1 MQEEGTPT
9 AQEPQAKDLATLKS
23 ELNDALNA
31 YENDFALAAAQKV
44 NDDPSLEE
52 LFFENREEFFKA
64 IMAFQNEFLQGIKAK
79 MSEVQNLEDQE
90 QAQADEAD
98 FQAKL
103 SEFANAHPEV
113 NMQELLEF
121 ANTLPPEL
129 REKLDSLPRE
139 FFFTTLYELF
149 VNKDK
154 LLGAGEEAGQES
166 AQEALPQQI
175 NGVATSQELSSDEN
189 LPMTRY

>member
-1 MQEEGTPT
+1 MPEND
-9 AQEPQAKDLATLKS
+9 PQAPAKDLATLKG

-31 YENDFALAAAQKV
+31 FENDFALAAAQKV

-64 IMAFQNEFLQGIKAK
+64 IVAFQNEFLQGLKAK
-79 MSEVQNLEDQE
+79 MGEVQALQE
-90 QAQADEAD
+90 QEEAQADEAD

-103 SEFANAHPEV
+103 SEFASAHPEV

-121 ANTLPPEL
+121 ANSLPPEL

-139 FFFTTLYELF
+139 FFFNTLYELF
-149 VNKDK
+149 INKDK
-154 LLGAGEEAGQES
+154 LLGAGEQAGQEG

-175 NGVATSQELSSDEN
+175 NGVATSQELSNDEN